1 MPKTSLGKWSLG
13 LLIAM
18 PLLLFIGTSL
28 ANSMYQSVPAGG
40 TILADIASRPALA
53 LTALAGMLAGVFAFI
68 TGLIAIL
75 KQKERAI
82 LAYIA
87 TVIGGLLTIFII
99 GEFLSPT

>member
-18 PLLLFIGTSL
+18 SLLILIGTSF
-28 ANSMYQSVPAGG
+28 ANTMYQSVPAGG
-40 TILADIASRPALA
+40 TILADIVSRPALA
-53 LTALAGMLAGVFAFI
+53 LTALAGMLAGVLAFI
-68 TGLIAIL
+68 TGLIAII

-87 TVIGGLLTIFII
+87 TAIGGILTVFII
-99 GEFLSPT
+99 AEFLSPT